1 MAIDV
6 NRIVAFTFAV
16 GSALAAIGGIMW
28 ALKYPRLEPL
38 MGIMPG
44 LKCFIAA
51 VIGGCLLTGGY
62 GTAIGAFLGS
72 IIFGIVMI
80 GLTYTNIDQDWYLVF
95 LGGMLLVAVL
105 FNNIIRKRV
114 TGER

>member
-1 MAIDV
+1 MPRSNSSRYFAIV
-6 NRIVAFTFAV
+6 QPCPSSPTRLATGTRTLSKKHWFTSWSPA
-16 GSALAAIGGIMW
+16 
-28 ALKYPRLEPL
+28 
-38 MGIMPG
+38 
-44 LKCFIAA
+44 
-51 VIGGCLLTGGY
+51 
-62 GTAIGAFLGS
+62 
-72 IIFGIVMI
+72 IVMI